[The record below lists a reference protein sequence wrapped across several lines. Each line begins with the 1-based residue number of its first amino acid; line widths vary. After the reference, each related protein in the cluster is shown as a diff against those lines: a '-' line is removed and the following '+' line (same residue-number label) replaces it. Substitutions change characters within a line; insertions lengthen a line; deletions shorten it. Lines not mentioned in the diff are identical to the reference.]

1 MSEQG
6 EAPSLKDVLLRVAD
20 AFAGATTVA
29 CVIAGHRSGF
39 YAAMRDGSQMTADE
53 LASRVGTNPRM
64 TREWLDQQAAASI
77 ITYDEG
83 SDSYALHQQ
92 PQPCSQIPIR
102 RSGLPG
108 AW

>member
-6 EAPSLKDVLLRVAD
+6 EAPSLKDVLLGVAD

-39 YAAMRDGSQMTADE
+39 YSAMRDGSQMTADE
-53 LASRVGTNPRM
+53 LAGRVGTNPRM

-77 ITYDEG
+77 VTYDEEVIHTL
-83 SDSYALHQQ
+83 SHQQ
-92 PQPCSQIPIR
+92 LQQFWQIPIR